1 MQEVWLVFREK
12 SIRFGCDFFVKADN
26 VDELQ
31 EFPFG
36 IDVAD
41 SKFLSPSIFT
51 FIVVQTG
58 GGRC

>member
-12 SIRFGCDFFVKADN
+12 SIRFGRDFVKADN

-51 FIVVQTG
+51 FIAVQTG